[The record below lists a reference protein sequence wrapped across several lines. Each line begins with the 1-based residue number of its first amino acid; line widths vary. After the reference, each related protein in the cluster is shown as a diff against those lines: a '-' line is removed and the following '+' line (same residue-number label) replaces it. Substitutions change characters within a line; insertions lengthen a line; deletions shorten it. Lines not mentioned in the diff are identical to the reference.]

1 MTTNRCL
8 GLLGGMAWPSTLEA
22 YRRLN
27 RLVHAELGGVH
38 SADLVVRSFD
48 FAAVEALQA
57 DGDWDGAGRL
67 LGAAAGGL
75 RACGAQAVMICTN
88 TMHRVE
94 ADVRRISGLP
104 VLHIAD
110 ATAAAVRAAG
120 VERVGL
126 LGTAYTMEGDFYRGR
141 LAAHGLDV
149 VVPDESGRA
158 AIHAI
163 IYDELVNDVVTE
175 DSRQVARQL
184 VADLVADG
192 AQGVIAGC
200 TEIELLLGS
209 DDVDVH
215 WFPTTEIHVDA
226 AAGWLLGRP
235 FPGPPA
241 AV

>member
-1 MTTNRCL
+1 MTADRCL

-27 RLVHAELGGVH
+27 RLVNDALGGVH

-48 FAAVEALQA
+48 FATVEALQA

-75 RACGAQAVMICTN
+75 RACGADAIMICTN

-120 VERVGL
+120 IQRVGL

-141 LAAHGLDV
+141 LGAHGLDV
-149 VVPDESGRA
+149 VVPDAAGRA
-158 AIHAI
+158 AIHGI

-175 DSRQVARQL
+175 DSRAVARQL
-184 VADLVADG
+184 VRDLVADG
-192 AQGVIAGC
+192 ARGVIAGC
-200 TEIELLLGS
+200 TEIELLIGG
-209 DDVDVH
+209 DDVDVP

-235 FPGPPA
+235 FPGPPPGI
-241 AV
+241 